1 MSDAVFQKGEAYI
14 GTATID
20 RTRQKVF
27 NVIARRG
34 NVVSFAPVKGISRE
48 LVEECG
54 GTEIVKIK
62 DDDGFDYVLSARVSA
77 NIDEAFNLV
86 KICRA

>member
-14 GTATID
+14 GTSTID
-20 RTRQKVF
+20 RSRQKIF
-27 NVIARRG
+27 QVIARRG
-34 NVVSFAPVKGISRE
+34 NIVSFAPALGVRRE

-62 DDDGFDYVLSARVSA
+62 DDDGFDYVLSARVNA
-77 NIDEAFNLV
+77 DIEEAFNIV
-86 KICRA
+86 KMCRA

>member
-27 NVIARRG
+27 NVIARQG
-34 NVVSFAPVKGISRE
+34 DVVSFAPVKGISRE
-48 LVEECG
+48 MVEDCC
-54 GTEIVKIK
+54 GTEIARIK
-62 DDDGFDYVLSARVSA
+62 DDDGFDYVISARVNADVA
-77 NIDEAFNLV
+77 NAFKIV
-86 KICRA
+86 KMCRA

>member
-27 NVIARRG
+27 NVIARQG
-34 NVVSFAPVKGISRE
+34 DVVSFAPVKGVRRE
-48 LVEECG
+48 VVEDCG

-77 NIDEAFNLV
+77 DIERSFNVV
-86 KICRA
+86 KLCRA